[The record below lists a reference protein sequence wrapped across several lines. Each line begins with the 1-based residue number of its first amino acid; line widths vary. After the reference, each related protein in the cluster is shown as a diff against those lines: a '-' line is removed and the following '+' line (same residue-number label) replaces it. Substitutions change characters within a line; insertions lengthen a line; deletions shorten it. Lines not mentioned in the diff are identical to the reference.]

1 MSEPSFARFMNEEKQ
16 RIRERCAQIDEMFE
30 ALEHEKKA
38 LIKISDGLD
47 SMAAL
52 YEETGQSL
60 DAAQSVSMKH
70 ADPFASPY
78 RGDDSFRVSEL
89 AGNIRAIGRT

>member
-1 MSEPSFARFMNEEKQ
+1 MSEPSFTRFMNDEKQ
-16 RIRERCAQIDEMFE
+16 RIRERCAQIDELFE

-52 YEETGQSL
+52 YEETGQNL
-60 DAAQSVSMKH
+60 NAAQAVSMKH
-70 ADPFASPY
+70 YDPMPSY
-78 RGDDSFRVSEL
+78 RSDDSFRVSEL

>member
-16 RIRERCAQIDEMFE
+16 RIRERCTQIDEMFE

-60 DAAQSVSMKH
+60 DAAQSVGLKH
-70 ADPFASPY
+70 SDPFSSY

>member
-1 MSEPSFARFMNEEKQ
+1 MCKVVLRKINCEAYDLSKPVF
-16 RIRERCAQIDEMFE
+16 DEMFE

-52 YEETGQSL
+52 YEETGQTL
-60 DAAQSVSMKH
+60 DAAQAVSMKH
-70 ADPFASPY
+70 YDPASSY

-89 AGNIRAIGRT
+89 AGNIRASGRS

>member
-1 MSEPSFARFMNEEKQ
+1 MSEPSFAQFMNDEKQ
-16 RIRERCAQIDEMFE
+16 RIRDRCAQIDELFE

-60 DAAQSVSMKH
+60 EAAHAVSMKH
-70 ADPFASPY
+70 ADPFSSH

>member
-1 MSEPSFARFMNEEKQ
+1 MSDPSFARFMSDEKQ
-16 RIRERCAQIDEMFE
+16 RIRERCIQIDEMFE

-60 DAAQSVSMKH
+60 EAAQAVTMKH
-70 ADPFASPY
+70 ADPMSSY
-78 RGDDSFRVSEL
+78 RGDDAFRVSEL
-89 AGNIRAIGRT
+89 AGNIRAIGRS

>member
-1 MSEPSFARFMNEEKQ
+1 MSEPSFARFMNDEKQ
-16 RIRERCAQIDEMFE
+16 RIRERCTQIDEMFE

-60 DAAQSVSMKH
+60 DAAQAVSMKYY
-70 ADPFASPY
+70 DPVSSH
-78 RGDDSFRVSEL
+78 RSDDSFRVSEL

>member
-1 MSEPSFARFMNEEKQ
+1 MSDPSFARFMNDEKQ
-16 RIRERCAQIDEMFE
+16 RIRERCAQIDELFE

-52 YEETGQSL
+52 YEETGPSL
-60 DAAQSVSMKH
+60 DAAQAVSMKH
-70 ADPFASPY
+70 FASAPTS
-78 RGDDSFRVSEL
+78 RIDDSFRVSEL